1 MTATA
6 PTDMVLSSTAPA
18 ARDDR
23 IEAELARLAA
33 LDLAGL
39 RKAWRKMIGRAAP
52 DHLPRPLL
60 HRVLAY
66 RIQAAAFGGLDRE
79 TARQLD
85 RLAHGKGEEQGGRVG
100 ASGVDA
106 IPLPCTPTSH
116 PGTIHVREWQGRL
129 HHVMV
134 LERGFAWNGVTYDSL
149 SKVARAIT
157 GTNWNGPRFFGLRGK
172 AKSKAEPRVVGGR
185 AG

>member
-6 PTDMVLSSTAPA
+6 PTEMVPSSTAPA

-23 IEAELARLAA
+23 IGAELARLAA

-66 RIQAAAFGGLDRE
+66 RLQAAAFGGLDRE

-85 RLAHGKGEEQGGRVG
+85 RLGHGKGKEHGGRVS
-100 ASGVDA
+100 ASGADA
-106 IPLPCTPTSH
+106 IPLPCAPTSH
-116 PGTIHVREWQGRL
+116 PGTILVREWQGQL
-129 HHVMV
+129 QQVTV

-157 GTNWNGPRFFGLRGK
+157 GTNWNGPRFFGLRGR
-172 AKSKAEPRVVGGR
+172 AASKAEPRVVGGLT
-185 AG
+185 G